1 MAKKLFILF
10 LVVFLGSSLG
20 LKQVGAQEE
29 TVKLSQVAEFEKAKL
44 IKPGEYKGGPLKEGE
59 AKYYKIE
66 ISPGYQIQILYLSAS
81 SKSDDASLEYTL
93 FDENEEKLSF
103 AQSLVAPETKM
114 GVFNLPS
121 TSQDFLASQVK
132 NRFLEVKA
140 SKKDI
145 DSYTFEFKKVD
156 KTDVGAGTD
165 AGDDFGIA
173 LEIEPQDYPNN
184 FSARNKCGGKYC
196 STDEKDMYKVAVE
209 KGEKL
214 TVKITP
220 NPYLQPKIEFYNEL
234 RQKQK
239 GEKKA
244 TEKEEA
250 VEAFYVSDG
259 DQNVYFTISDVSLKD
274 YFGSYAMNVSIK
286 TATAEELEEAGIVVE
301 VPEEVVPEEEIPTL
315 PEKEVPVIAPKEEI
329 PEAVAEV
336 PQAETFISRI
346 KEVPLWLLIGAL
358 AFIVIIVVIIIL
370 ALRARKRPPKPP
382 ISPLK
387 PPAPPAPLKAPPT
400 EEAPLGP
407 PEARPPTEVLPTE
420 PVGPKPSEVPKPSEE
435 GTKGMILPPKELIG
449 K

>member
-10 LVVFLGSSLG
+10 LVVFLGSSLS

-93 FDENEEKLSF
+93 FDENEEKLSS
-103 AQSLVAPETKM
+103 AQGLVSPETKM

-140 SKKDI
+140 SKKDV

-156 KTDVGAGTD
+156 KTDVGSSTD
-165 AGDDFGIA
+165 AGDDFNIA
-173 LEIEPQDYPNN
+173 LEIKAQDYPNN
-184 FSARNKCGGKYC
+184 FLARNKCGGKYC
-196 STDEKDMYKVAVE
+196 STDEKDIYKIAVE

-214 TVKITP
+214 AVKITP

-234 RQKQK
+234 RQKQEA
-239 GEKKA
+239 EKTA
-244 TEKEEA
+244 TEKGKD
-250 VEAFYVSDG
+250 VEAFYISDG
-259 DQNVYFTISDVSLKD
+259 DQNVYFSISDVNLKD
-274 YFGSYAMNVSIK
+274 YFGSYALNVSLK

-301 VPEEVVPEEEIPTL
+301 VPEEIDPEEEIPTL
-315 PEKEVPVIAPKEEI
+315 PEREVPVIAPKEEI

-336 PQAETFISRI
+336 PLAETFISRI
-346 KEVPLWLLIGAL
+346 KEIPLWLLIGAL

-370 ALRARKRPPKPP
+370 ALRARRRPLKPP
-382 ISPLK
+382 ITPLK
-387 PPAPPAPLKAPPT
+387 PPAPPSPLKAPPT
-400 EEAPLGP
+400 EEAPK
-407 PEARPPTEVLPTE
+407 PPTEVA
-420 PVGPKPSEVPKPSEE
+420 KPPEVPKPSEE